1 MKQDG
6 SGDQLEAGTALQL
19 VLFEFDPDP
28 DPNRRRTNTV
38 GIYDIAPRWV
48 FPSYKSENG
57 ERVESRNDTPIQRD
71 FEFHGKDYKLTL
83 KPAFIQRKVREDQ
96 GADEGWVNVFP
107 GEREQIVEEVIRRL
121 ATERGRLTLD
131 RQDRVILRFSLYEV
145 QKELER
151 VNHTLNITEI
161 KEALTILHQSFI
173 EIRRKGKGGSAEL
186 SSTAFPTLAF
196 RTRFQGDDEDR
207 PSVNETQL
215 QFNPLVADS
224 IRSMNFR
231 MISYRWLMGLKNPV
245 SRWLYK
251 RLVLRYESASA
262 PTPTVMRASAIIRD
276 SGMNE
281 YSRPRDTLRAVRDTV
296 MALKSAGIVESVEVE
311 QVKEGRRLSDE
322 IYTMFPSSTFLREVE
337 TALQIASHNAQELT
351 KAAAAGAEA
360 GDFLRLGGAE
370 AATARRRRRTLLTDA
385 TASETAASGAA
396 VAEAEENS

>member
-6 SGDQLEAGTALQL
+6 SGSTELVDAGTALQL

-28 DPNRRRTNTV
+28 DPIRRRTNTV

-48 FPSYKSENG
+48 FPSYRSENG
-57 ERVESRNDTPIQRD
+57 ERVEGRADTPIQRD
-71 FEFHGKDYKLTL
+71 FEFRGKDYKLTL
-83 KPAFIQRKVREDQ
+83 KPAFIQRKVRDDQ
-96 GADEGWVNVFP
+96 GADDGWVNVFP

-131 RQDRVILRFSLYEV
+131 KQDRVILRFSLYEV

-173 EIRRKGKGGSAEL
+173 EIRRKGKGGTAEL

-196 RTRFQGDDEDR
+196 RTRFLDEDEER

-215 QFNPLVADS
+215 QFNPLVAES

-251 RLVLRYESASA
+251 RLMLRYESASA
-262 PTPTVMRASAIIRD
+262 PTPTIMSASAIIRD

-281 YSRPRDTLRAVRDTV
+281 YSRPRDTLRAVRETV
-296 MALKSAGIVESVEVE
+296 MALKNAGIVESVEVE
-311 QVKEGRRLSDE
+311 QVKEGRRLTDE
-322 IYTMFPSSTFLREVE
+322 IYTMFPSTKFLQEVE
-337 TALQIASHNAQELT
+337 MALQIASHNAQELV
-351 KAAAAGAEA
+351 KAAGDEAEPS
-360 GDFLRLGGAE
+360 DFIRVGEPE
-370 AATARRRRRTLLTDA
+370 AASTRRRRRSLLV
-385 TASETAASGAA
+385 EAAAPEP
-396 VAEAEENS
+396 EAKS